1 VSGLELKPGFSC
13 VKFFVV
19 GDEHVAK
26 HVGSGDVEVLSTPSM
41 IAFMERVALECVQ
54 VFLPE
59 GYTTVGT
66 AVEVKHLN
74 PAPKGAEVEVVA
86 KLVEVEGRR
95 LKFEVEARWG
105 SVLVGKGVHERFV
118 VERLKFLERVR
129 ELARRMEARPSE
141 ATFKL

>member
-1 VSGLELKPGFSC
+1 MSEFELRPGFGC
-13 VKFFVV
+13 VKVFVV

-41 IAFMERVALECVQ
+41 IAFMERVAMECVQ

-66 AVEVKHLN
+66 AVEVRHLN
-74 PAPKGAEVEVVA
+74 PAPKGAEVEVAA

-105 SVLVGKGVHERFV
+105 SVLVGKGVHERFI
-118 VERLKFLERVR
+118 VERARFLEKVR
-129 ELARRMEARPSE
+129 ELARKAGGSGAP
-141 ATFKL
+141 

>member
-1 VSGLELKPGFSC
+1 MKV
-13 VKFFVV
+13 FVV

-41 IAFMERVALECVQ
+41 IAFMERVAMECVQ

-66 AVEVKHLN
+66 AVEVRHLN
-74 PAPKGAEVEVVA
+74 PAPKGVEVEVAA
-86 KLVEVEGRR
+86 KLVEVDGRR

-105 SVLVGKGVHERFV
+105 SVLVGKGVHERFI
-118 VERLKFLERVR
+118 VERLKFLEKVK
-129 ELARRMEARPSE
+129 ELARKAGESAAS
-141 ATFKL
+141 

>member
-1 VSGLELKPGFSC
+1 VSEFELRPGFGC
-13 VKFFVV
+13 VKVFVV
-19 GDEHVAK
+19 GGEHVAK

-41 IAFMERVALECVQ
+41 IAFMERVAMECVQ

-66 AVEVKHLN
+66 AVEVRHLN
-74 PAPKGAEVEVVA
+74 PAPKGAEVEVAA

-105 SVLVGKGVHERFV
+105 SVLVGKGVHERFI
-118 VERLKFLERVR
+118 VERAKFLEKVR
-129 ELARRMEARPSE
+129 ELARKAGESGAPRSNI
-141 ATFKL
+141 

>member
-1 VSGLELKPGFSC
+1 MKV
-13 VKFFVV
+13 FVV

-41 IAFMERVALECVQ
+41 IAFMERVAMECVQ

-66 AVEVKHLN
+66 AVEVRHLN
-74 PAPKGAEVEVVA
+74 PAPKGVEVEVAA
-86 KLVEVEGRR
+86 KLVEVDGRR

-105 SVLVGKGVHERFV
+105 SVLVGKGVHERFI
-118 VERLKFLERVR
+118 VERLKFLEKVR
-129 ELARRMEARPSE
+129 ELARKVGESAAS
-141 ATFKL
+141 

>member
-1 VSGLELKPGFSC
+1 VSEFELRPGFGC
-13 VKFFVV
+13 VKVFVV
-19 GDEHVAK
+19 GGEHVAK

-41 IAFMERVALECVQ
+41 IAFMERVAMECVQ

-66 AVEVKHLN
+66 AVEVRHLN
-74 PAPKGAEVEVVA
+74 PAPKGAEVEVAA

-105 SVLVGKGVHERFV
+105 SVLVGKGVHERFI
-118 VERLKFLERVR
+118 VERAKFLEKVR
-129 ELARRMEARPSE
+129 ELARKAGESGAP
-141 ATFKL
+141 

>member
-1 VSGLELKPGFSC
+1 MKV
-13 VKFFVV
+13 FVV

-41 IAFMERVALECVQ
+41 IAFMERVAMECVQ

-66 AVEVKHLN
+66 AVEVRHLN
-74 PAPKGAEVEVVA
+74 PAPKGVEVEVAA
-86 KLVEVEGRR
+86 KLIEVDGRR

-105 SVLVGKGVHERFV
+105 SVLVGKGVHERFI
-118 VERLKFLERVR
+118 VERLKFLEKVR
-129 ELARRMEARPSE
+129 ELARKVGESAAS
-141 ATFKL
+141 

>member
-1 VSGLELKPGFSC
+1 MSEFELRPGFGC
-13 VKFFVV
+13 VKVFVV
-19 GDEHVAK
+19 GGEHVAK

-41 IAFMERVALECVQ
+41 IAFMERVAMECVQ

-66 AVEVKHLN
+66 AVEVRHLN
-74 PAPKGAEVEVVA
+74 PAPKGAEVEVAA

-105 SVLVGKGVHERFV
+105 SVLVGKGVHERFI
-118 VERLKFLERVR
+118 VERAKFLEKVR
-129 ELARRMEARPSE
+129 ELARKAGESGAP
-141 ATFKL
+141 

>member
-1 VSGLELKPGFSC
+1 MSEFELRPGFGC
-13 VKFFVV
+13 VKVFAV

-41 IAFMERVALECVQ
+41 IAFMERVAMECVQ

-66 AVEVKHLN
+66 AVEVRHLN
-74 PAPKGAEVEVVA
+74 PAPKGAEVEVAA

-105 SVLVGKGVHERFV
+105 SVLVGKGVHERFI
-118 VERLKFLERVR
+118 VERAKFLEKVR
-129 ELARRMEARPSE
+129 ELARKAGESGAP
-141 ATFKL
+141 

>member
-1 VSGLELKPGFSC
+1 VSGAELKPGFTC
-13 VKFFVV
+13 IKVFTV

-26 HVGSGDVEVLSTPSM
+26 HIGSGDVEVLSTPSM
-41 IAFMERVALECVQ
+41 IAFMERVAMECVQ

-66 AVEVKHLN
+66 AVEVRHLN
-74 PAPKGAEVEVVA
+74 PAPKGAEVEVAA

-105 SVLVGKGVHERFV
+105 SVLVGKGVHERFI
-118 VERLKFLERVR
+118 VERAKFLEKVR
-129 ELARRMEARPSE
+129 ELARKAGESGAPRSNI
-141 ATFKL
+141 

>member
-1 VSGLELKPGFSC
+1 MSGAELKPGFTC
-13 VKFFVV
+13 IKVFTV

-26 HVGSGDVEVLSTPSM
+26 HIGSGDVEVLSTPSM
-41 IAFMERVALECVQ
+41 IAFMERVAMECVQ

-66 AVEVKHLN
+66 AVEVRHLN
-74 PAPKGAEVEVVA
+74 PAPKGVEVEVAA

-105 SVLVGKGVHERFV
+105 SVPVGKGVHERFI
-118 VERLKFLERVR
+118 VERLKFLEKVKELVR
-129 ELARRMEARPSE
+129 KAGESAAS
-141 ATFKL
+141 